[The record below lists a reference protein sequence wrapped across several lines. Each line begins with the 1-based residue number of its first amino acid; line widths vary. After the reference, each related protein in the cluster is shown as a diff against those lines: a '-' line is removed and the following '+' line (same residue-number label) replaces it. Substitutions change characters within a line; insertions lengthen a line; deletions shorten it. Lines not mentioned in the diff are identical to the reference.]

1 MNTSDQETAG
11 APAGQ
16 AGLLQGRRVLITGA
30 TGQVARPI
38 AEALSTRNEV
48 WAAARF
54 RDTAA
59 RGELE
64 RIGIQTAPFVLGDAD
79 LSHLPDVDFVI
90 HCAADVDPKTTD
102 AAMSGNAEGTGFLMQ
117 RYADAEAFFHMSSA
131 SVYQPQSDPTVP
143 VAEDAP
149 LGGVSTY
156 SPHYAM
162 SKLVS
167 ESVVRFQARALKLPT
182 VIARLDVAYGT
193 RGHGGLPMV
202 LYELMKHQM
211 AFVKRADAD
220 SHCTVIHE
228 DDITRQVEAL
238 LARAATPATIVN
250 LAGDD
255 IVTLEEII
263 TYLEEITG
271 LSMPIEHAEDPAWP
285 TQVIDNTKR
294 LSLAGPCQ
302 IPWREGVRSAL
313 AVRHPDAIT

>member
-1 MNTSDQETAG
+1 VEKLE
-11 APAGQ
+11 GQ
-16 AGLLQGRRVLITGA
+16 RILVTGA

-54 RDTAA
+54 SDPVAKA
-59 RGELE
+59 ELE
-64 RIGIQTAPFVLGDAD
+64 AAGIQCAAFTMGDAE
-79 LSHLPDVDFVI
+79 LGHLPNVDYVI
-90 HCAADVDPKTTD
+90 HCAADVDPQTTD
-102 AAMSGNAEGTGFLMQ
+102 DAMTGNAEGTGFLMA
-117 RYADAEAFFHMSSA
+117 RYAGAKAFFHMSSA
-131 SVYQPQSDPTVP
+131 SVYRPQDDPTQP

-156 SPHYAM
+156 SPHYSM

-167 ESVVRFQARALKLPT
+167 ESVVRFQARALDLPT

-202 LYELMKHQM
+202 LYELMKHGM
-211 AFVKRADAD
+211 AFVKQADAE

-228 DDITRQVEAL
+228 DDIATQVEAL
-238 LARAATPATIVN
+238 LAHASVPATIVN

-255 IVTLEEII
+255 VVTLEEII
-263 TYLEEITG
+263 TYIEELTG
-271 LSMPIEHAEDPAWP
+271 LTMTIEHAAEPAWP

-294 LSLAGPCQ
+294 LQLGGPCE
-302 IPWREGVRSAL
+302 ISWKAGIRSAL
-313 AVRHPDAIT
+313 LVRHPDALG

>member
-1 MNTSDQETAG
+1 MNG
-11 APAGQ
+11 ADAVTNPSIE
-16 AGLLQGRRVLITGA
+16 GRRILVTGA

-38 AEALSTRNEV
+38 AEALATRNEV

-54 RDTAA
+54 RDATAKA
-59 RGELE
+59 ELE
-64 RIGIQTAPFVLGDAD
+64 ALGIQTAPFEMGQAD
-79 LSHLPDVDFVI
+79 LSDLPDVDFVI

-102 AAMSGNAEGTGFLMQ
+102 DAMTGNAEGTGFLMQ

-131 SVYQPQSDPTVP
+131 SVYRPQDDPTQP
-143 VAEDAP
+143 VAEDAA
-149 LGGVSTY
+149 LGGESTY

-167 ESVVRFQARALKLPT
+167 ESVVRFQARALNLPT

-202 LYELMKHQM
+202 LYELMKHGM
-211 AFVKRADAD
+211 AFVKKADAD

-228 DDITRQVEAL
+228 DDIVSQVEGL
-238 LARAATPATIVN
+238 LAHASVPATVVN

-255 IVTLEEII
+255 VVTLEQII

-271 LSMPIEHAEDPAWP
+271 LKMPIEHAEAPAWP

-302 IPWREGVRSAL
+302 IPWQEGIRSAL
-313 AVRHPDAIT
+313 SVRHPDALA